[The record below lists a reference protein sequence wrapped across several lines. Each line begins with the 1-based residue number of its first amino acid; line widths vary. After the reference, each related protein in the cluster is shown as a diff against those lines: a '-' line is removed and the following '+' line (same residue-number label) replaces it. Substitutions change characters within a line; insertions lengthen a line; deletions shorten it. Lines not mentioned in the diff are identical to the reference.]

1 LRKDSKMNNMIHQMK
16 LMAKAENQNVR
27 RHWGAFGS
35 DGFGKHG
42 PNMILP
48 PKAEKIEALLGEGR
62 SRRDISNILNITY
75 QGVSDYIARYN
86 LTGEN
91 Q

>member
-1 LRKDSKMNNMIHQMK
+1 MNNMIHQMK
-16 LMAKAENQNVR
+16 LTAKAENAR
-27 RHWGAFGS
+27 ARKTWGTIGGA
-35 DGFGKHG
+35 DDFGKYG
-42 PNMILP
+42 RNVVLP
-48 PKAEKIEALLGEGR
+48 PKAEKIEDLLGEGKT
-62 SRRDISNILNITY
+62 RRDISTLMGITY

>member
-1 LRKDSKMNNMIHQMK
+1 MNNMIHQMK
-16 LMAKAENQNVR
+16 MTAMAENLNVK

-35 DGFGKHG
+35 DNFGKHG
-42 PNMILP
+42 SKMIMST
-48 PKAEKIEALLGEGR
+48 KAKKIKELMDEGR
-62 SRRDISNILNITY
+62 SRKEISTLMGITY